1 LSQRPLRLATI
12 LAHPDDETFGIG
24 GTLIKYTDAGVECHS
39 LSLTQG
45 EAGTN
50 GDPADPIPR
59 ERLGAVRA
67 EELAESGR
75 RMGLASTTC
84 FTYPDGGVAK
94 AAAADVVRDIVR
106 WLRTTRPDVVI
117 TWGPDGGNGHADHVA
132 TGELAIRAVELAGVA
147 RHEPELG
154 EHVHVRRCYRMVTPA
169 DALDRVRE
177 QSPDL
182 AAYMDT
188 LEVKPHRW
196 TREELG
202 AVIDIRA
209 VADRKWDAMQAHRS
223 QQADLD
229 VFAKLRDTVKFVS
242 EQETYIR
249 AFPMP
254 GGPPLDTDLFAGV
267 VAPRPRPPAG
277 G

>member
-1 LSQRPLRLATI
+1 MRLATI
-12 LAHPDDETFGIG
+12 LSHPDDETFGVG

-39 LSLTQG
+39 LSLTRG
-45 EAGTN
+45 EAGPN
-50 GDPADPIPR
+50 GDPKDPIPR

-75 RMGLASTTC
+75 RMRIASTTC
-84 FTYPDGGVAK
+84 FTHPDGGVAT
-94 AAAADVVRDIVR
+94 ADPTTVVRDIVR
-106 WLRTTRPDVVI
+106 WLRSTRPDVVI
-117 TWGPDGGNGHADHVA
+117 TWGPDGGYGHPDHIA
-132 TGELAIRAVELAGVA
+132 TGTLALRAVELAGIA

-154 EHVHVRRCYRMVTPA
+154 EHVHVRRCYRMVAPA
-169 DALDRVRE
+169 EAFDRLRE
-177 QSPDL
+177 QSPDF

-196 TREELG
+196 TGDELG

-209 VADRKWDAMQAHRS
+209 VADRKWHAMQAHRS

-229 VFAKLRDTVKFVS
+229 RLAGVRDTLKFVGES
-242 EQETYIR
+242 ETYIR

-267 VAPRPRPPAG
+267 VARSRPPAAG
-277 G
+277 